1 MVTSVFLGR
10 SSGSRSIERTKWPK
24 SVIEG
29 WQERADPSAVNTDA
43 SVVGDVRRLADGGA
57 QPALDAPLLGRLVPS
72 LCAALVTLLGL
83 MVFLDPAT
91 RRPIAS
97 VVSATMI
104 GVLVAVTSALLRLP
118 RLTPQERR
126 AWRTLL
132 LSFTLFLTATVVG
145 LAGTVHLPLR
155 DVPVMGLAREVA
167 LISGFG
173 AMVTALFC
181 FPTAPRQSLPRARF
195 ALDGAMIFF
204 ASSMF
209 LWHSLVAPQL
219 IRGVMSVRTAVLVV
233 TVVGLLAMFVG
244 AMGLLL
250 LQERSP
256 GTREVLV
263 RLVLGVGFVLA
274 GILVSVAL
282 GIRPDGGWALW
293 RLALNWSALTLLVS
307 AAVRQRRHVLLREE
321 HEVETTPV
329 SFVTLP
335 YLAALFVFGFLI
347 WVGLGEAPME
357 LKGVL
362 IGAALVGACVLLRQ
376 WLLLKE
382 NERLREALEHQ
393 ATRDPLTG
401 VRNRRSWEAEADR
414 QVAQARRH
422 GRALAVLV
430 LDLDGFKF
438 INDAHGHDV
447 GDEVLRDVAR
457 CLESSLR
464 AADLAARTGGDE
476 FVVLLPETELSDA
489 RLLAETLC
497 LKLGRLRPE
506 AGGDTLRLTASIGA
520 AAMPPAGSLRE
531 LVTQADAAMYEAKR
545 QGRNRVHAATTHI
558 RVLPAGVVAP

>member
-1 MVTSVFLGR
+1 MESWL
-10 SSGSRSIERTKWPK
+10 ECAHPC
-24 SVIEG
+24 
-29 WQERADPSAVNTDA
+29 AVNTDA
-43 SVVGDVRRLADGGA
+43 GVGDVRRLAGGGV
-57 QPALDAPLLGRLVPS
+57 QPAPGAPLLSALVPS
-72 LCAALVTLLGL
+72 LLAALATLLGL
-83 MVFLDPAT
+83 MVFLEPTA
-91 RRPIAS
+91 RRPISS

-104 GVLVAVTSALLRLP
+104 AVLVAVTAGLLRLP
-118 RLTPQERR
+118 LLTRQERR

-132 LSFTLFLTATVVG
+132 VSFSIFLTSTMLG
-145 LAGTVHLPLR
+145 LASLIQPELR
-155 DVPVMGLAREVA
+155 ELPVMGPIREAA
-167 LISGFG
+167 LIGGFG
-173 AMVTALFC
+173 AMVTALFR

-204 ASSMF
+204 ASSLF
-209 LWHSLVAPQL
+209 LWHFFIAPELVS
-219 IRGVMSVRTAVLVV
+219 GVMSVHTAVLIVI
-233 TVVGLLAMFVG
+233 VVGLLAMFVG

-263 RLVLGVGFVLA
+263 RLVLGVGLVLA
-274 GILVSVAL
+274 GMLIAIARGMGS
-282 GIRPDGGWALW
+282 GRPPALW
-293 RLALNWSALTLLVS
+293 SLGLNWTSLLLVVS

-329 SFVTLP
+329 SFVALP
-335 YLAALFVFGFLI
+335 YFAVSLVFGFLI

-362 IGAALVGACVLLRQ
+362 IGAAVVGACVLLRQ

-401 VRNRRSWEAEADR
+401 LRNRRSWEAEAER
-414 QVAQARRH
+414 QVALARRH

-430 LDLDGFKF
+430 VDLDGFKC
-438 INDAHGHDV
+438 INDAHGHAV

-476 FVVLLPETELSDA
+476 FVVLLPETELEDA
-489 RLLAETLC
+489 HLLAETLC

-506 AGGDTLRLTASIGA
+506 AGGDTLRLTGSIGA

-531 LVTQADAAMYEAKR
+531 LVAQADAAMYEAKR
-545 QGRNRVHAATTHI
+545 QGRNRVHAAATHI
-558 RVLPAGVVAP
+558 RALRTDAVAP